1 MLIAEDLLLLLTDD
15 DSGRLVKSAVEVDP
29 ALGGALLVELTLAG
43 VVDLTDDGGMFQ
55 RGRLVVAEDGARVTD
70 PELVAAL
77 GTVRGRQGRKPESV
91 VPKLGKG
98 VRKRLYAR
106 LTERGILRSDEGRIL
121 GIFPTSRWPT
131 ADAAHEEALRR
142 ELAAALRTGLPSRP
156 EVGALVSL
164 VHALRALPKV
174 LDPEDVGTTRREMTA
189 QAKRISEG
197 EWASAAVRRAIA
209 GTNAAVAA
217 ALAAATVTAGGS

>member
-1 MLIAEDLLLLLTDD
+1 MLIAEDLLLLLTAD
-15 DSGRLVKSAVEVDP
+15 DSGRLVTSTVEVDP

-43 VVDLTDDGGMFQ
+43 VVDVIDDGGMFQ
-55 RGRLVVAEDGARVTD
+55 RGRLVVAEGGAKITD

-77 GTVRGRQGRKPESV
+77 ATVRGRQGRKPESV

-98 VRKRLYAR
+98 VRKRLYVR
-106 LTERGILRSDEGRIL
+106 LAERGILRSDEGRIL

-142 ELAAALRTGLPSRP
+142 ELATALRTGLPSRP

-164 VHALRALPKV
+164 LHALRVLPKV
-174 LDPEDVGTTRREMTA
+174 LDPADVGTTRREMTA

-209 GTNAAVAA
+209 GANAAVAA